1 MIRPPAEAESILL
14 QVSLGCSHNKCDF
27 CPAYKGKRFAIKS
40 PERIRAAL
48 DHAAA
53 HLPDVRRVFL
63 CDGDALILPQD
74 RLEAL
79 LADIRQRLPQ
89 VTRISAYANA
99 KALSRK
105 TEAELSRLR
114 GLGLGALYLGL
125 ESGSDAVLADMHK
138 WGDVDEHL
146 RQGAKAKQAGLKL
159 SVTVL
164 LGLGGRARA
173 RQHAEA
179 TGRALSRLD
188 PEQAAALALMVVPGT
203 PLHERQERGEFEPQ
217 DDQGLLQ
224 ELYWLLEA
232 TELSG
237 GLFFSNHASNPL
249 RLKLR
254 LPRDK
259 QAGLALVQ
267 AALDG
272 QTPLVPKA
280 YRGL

>member
-1 MIRPPAEAESILL
+1 M
-14 QVSLGCSHNKCDF
+14 
-27 CPAYKGKRFAIKS
+27 
-40 PERIRAAL
+40 
-48 DHAAA
+48 
-53 HLPDVRRVFL
+53 
-63 CDGDALILPQD
+63 
-74 RLEAL
+74 
-79 LADIRQRLPQ
+79 
-89 VTRISAYANA
+89 
-99 KALSRK
+99 
-105 TEAELSRLR
+105 
-114 GLGLGALYLGL
+114 
-125 ESGSDAVLADMHK
+125 
-138 WGDVDEHL
+138 DEHL